1 LHARH
6 LPATIAAV
14 SGGALERDAIV
25 GDRYRLHRRLG
36 EGGMGFVWEASHVFT
51 HARFALKFLKGARE
65 EDRRRFQRE
74 VRAAAAVRHPNVI
87 GVHDFVELPNGMLVI
102 VMDLLEGETLGA
114 LLARERRLPLAEV
127 AAIFLPVV
135 SALEAA
141 HAAGIVHRDLKPDN
155 IFLSEKE
162 GRDVEVKV
170 LDFGVAKLTAV
181 EGLAARTQALTG
193 TGSML
198 GTPYYMA
205 PEQIVSEKD
214 LDARADIWSLGI
226 VMYECLAGVRPTE
239 GDNVGRVLKR
249 ILLVDFDPITK
260 HCQDLP
266 DDVGVLI
273 TKMLVG
279 ERDER
284 TRDLAEVRAVLE
296 RHAAKRIPSYARP
309 APPEVVDAHADTVAS
324 PSERPEAVARGDTHH
339 AVSMGASQP
348 SRTRARFIGAGVVA
362 VIAGAVALGFGFASH
377 KGAPTTSAIA
387 MPAPASEPT
396 VVAGTGTAAPLSAA
410 PSTTPAAAQ
419 PVASAPVVASAA
431 VVTNGQPAPP
441 RSPPGP
447 PLTRRSGVA
456 SSTPSATASPLA
468 AAPASIASAAA
479 ATAEVAKPPP
489 GFAKSRKD

>member
-1 LHARH
+1 
-6 LPATIAAV
+6 
-14 SGGALERDAIV
+14 
-25 GDRYRLHRRLG
+25 
-36 EGGMGFVWEASHVFT
+36 MGFVWEASHVFT

-87 GVHDFVELPNGMLVI
+87 GVHDFVELPNGMLVM

-114 LLARERRLPLAEV
+114 LLRRERRLPLADV
-127 AAIFLPVV
+127 AATLLPVV
-135 SALEAA
+135 NALEAA

-181 EGLAARTQALTG
+181 DGLAARTQALTG
-193 TGSML
+193 TGTML

-249 ILLVDFDPITK
+249 ILLVDFEPITQ
-260 HCQDLP
+260 HCADLP
-266 DDVGVLI
+266 EDVASLV
-273 TKMLVG
+273 TRMLVG
-279 ERDER
+279 DRNGR
-284 TRDLAEVRAVLE
+284 LRDLAEVRAVLE
-296 RHAAKRIPSYARP
+296 HHAAKRVPTYVRP
-309 APPEVVDAHADTVAS
+309 AASEIVDAHADTVAS

-348 SRTRARFIGAGVVA
+348 ARSRARFLGLSAVV
-362 VIAGAVALGFGFASH
+362 ISAGALAVGFGVPSKKTATPV
-377 KGAPTTSAIA
+377 AAIT
-387 MPAPASEPT
+387 MPI
-396 VVAGTGTAAPLSAA
+396 
-410 PSTTPAAAQ
+410 TTPEPP
-419 PVASAPVVASAA
+419 PV
-431 VVTNGQPAPP
+431 
-441 RSPPGP
+441 
-447 PLTRRSGVA
+447 
-456 SSTPSATASPLA
+456 
-468 AAPASIASAAA
+468 ASIASAAPPA
-479 ATAEVAKPPP
+479 STLSAAASAPLVGSVPLVASAVAPVSRAAAPIVRRPAAAIATASATVTPATPPSPLASAPTPPPTSQAPKPPAD
-489 GFAKSRKD
+489 FAKSRKD